1 MKSLFNAEEFLRIK
15 KESENNKEEEIV
27 EIFNIIENYLS
38 NKMQS
43 IKFSENKN
51 QKNNITLKSKISIN
65 KRISNETFENIKQ
78 IYKKAGFNNIEYLEE
93 KIINKIIPGHL
104 IKFNDNIY
112 IETPTKKNFDY
123 KFYVILY

>member
-43 IKFSENKN
+43 IKFFENKN
-51 QKNNITLKSKISIN
+51 EKNNITLKSKISIN

-112 IETPTKKNFDY
+112 IETPTKKIFDY